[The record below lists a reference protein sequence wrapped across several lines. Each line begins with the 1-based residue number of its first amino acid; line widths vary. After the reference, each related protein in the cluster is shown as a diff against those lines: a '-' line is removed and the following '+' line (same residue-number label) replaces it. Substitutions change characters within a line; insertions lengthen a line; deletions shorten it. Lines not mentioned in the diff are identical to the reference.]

1 MYLLETESVTKRFGA
16 LTAVDRVTVGIK
28 EGEALG
34 IIGPNGAGKTTF
46 FNLLSGYF
54 LPDEG
59 RIVLRGKDITLLPP
73 FGRVTRG
80 ISRTF
85 QLVSVFDSLS
95 VFDNVLLSAI
105 RFSQFF
111 ERKRLFYFGGKKPR
125 VSLREKVEHVLK
137 EVGLEPQ
144 LYQRHAQFLSYG
156 NRRKLEL
163 AIALVQEPEIL
174 LLDEPFSGLGD
185 AEIPELFSLIRELK
199 NRMTIVLIEHKISF
213 VLDLVDRLIVMHEGR
228 VIADG
233 QPREVVDQENVRK
246 VYWGS

>member
-1 MYLLETESVTKRFGA
+1 MYVLETESVTKRFGA
-16 LTAVDRVTVGIK
+16 LTAVDRVTVRIE
-28 EGEALG
+28 EGETLG

-54 LPDEG
+54 IPDEG
-59 RIVLRGKDITLLPP
+59 KVVLRGKDVTFLPP
-73 FGRVTRG
+73 FDRIAMG

-105 RFSQFF
+105 RFNQFF
-111 ERKRLFYFGGKKPR
+111 ERKRFFYFGGKKPR
-125 VSLREKVEHVLK
+125 LSLREKVENVLK
-137 EVGLEPQ
+137 EVGIEPQ
-144 LYQRHAQFLSYG
+144 FYQSRAQFLSYG

-163 AIALVQEPEIL
+163 AMALVQEPEIL
-174 LLDEPFSGLGD
+174 LLDEPFAGLGD
-185 AEIPELFSLIRELK
+185 AEIPELFSFIRGLK
-199 NRMTIVLIEHKISF
+199 DRITIVLIEHKISF
-213 VLDLVDRLIVMHEGR
+213 VLDLVDRLIVMHEGKI
-228 VIADG
+228 IADG